1 MLKSI
6 SASDLRA
13 QIKRILNEV
22 GYGQAEYVV
31 EKFGEPIAAVIN
43 MADFRLLQEVKE
55 LQQPGNS
62 AEVGSSFLTNLEAI
76 HQTLEASGY
85 RARTKEEI
93 DAQIQAERESWED

>member
-13 QIKRILNEV
+13 QVKRILNEV

-43 MADFRLLQEVKE
+43 MADFRLLQEVKK

-62 AEVGSSFLTNLEAI
+62 AEAESSFLTNLKAI
-76 HQTLEASGY
+76 HQTLRASGY

-93 DAQIQAERESWED
+93 DAQIQAERESWGA